1 MSPYPMDPVDATGPM
16 RLVLCAFPDDRRA
29 DAVIDEVLRRR
40 LAACVSSV
48 AIGSRY
54 WWDGALE
61 VANERLLLFK
71 TVPKRVG
78 ALFRLLEERHPYE
91 VPEIIEIDVPRVND
105 PYLAYLAR
113 TIDLDAPPLPLGGG
127 RARRA
132 LPRRPGS
139 PRGRAVRHPARTRA
153 PPRRR

>member
-29 DAVIDEVLRRR
+29 DGVIDEVLRLR

-48 AIGSRY
+48 AMGSRY
-54 WWDGALE
+54 WWKGSLE
-61 VANERLLLFK
+61 TASERLLVFK

-78 ALFRLLEERHPYE
+78 ALFRLLEARHPYV

-127 RARRA
+127 RAVGRPA
-132 LPRRPGS
+132 RRPGS
-139 PRGRAVRHPARTRA
+139 PQGRGARHPARTRA
-153 PPRRR
+153 LPRRR